1 MTRRVTR
8 VPLLVGLVLTL
19 AACGGNGGTSPAV
32 SGAGGGGTT
41 ATTAPDATEAPAAG
55 ATEDTSSDSGGGGGG
70 AGDYAGK
77 VCDLISLD
85 AMSAVTAVAVDKQ
98 DEQPFIQGTG
108 TCGFNGNGGTVPVA
122 ALTLIGGSSTD
133 ASLPWNIYKADASSV
148 SIPVN
153 GAEAIWYGNAQS
165 AIVLKN
171 GYLGTILM
179 LAPKDGDAKGAASS
193 LVQGLA
199 DKMP

>member
-1 MTRRVTR
+1 MARRATW
-8 VPLLVGLVLTL
+8 VPLLVGVVLVLG
-19 AACGGNGGTSPAV
+19 ACGGSGAASPAA
-32 SGAGGGGTT
+32 SDAGGGGTT
-41 ATTAPDATEAPAAG
+41 ATTAPDASAPEASAG
-55 ATEDTSSDSGGGGGG
+55 ATADSGGGSGSGG
-70 AGDYAGK
+70 AGDFAGK
-77 VCDLISLD
+77 VCDLISLE

-98 DEQPFIQGTG
+98 DEQPFIQGSG

-122 ALTLIGGSSTD
+122 ALTLVGGSSTD
-133 ASLPWNIYKADASSV
+133 ASVPWNIYKSDASSV

-153 GAEAIWYGNAQS
+153 GAEAIWYGTASS

-199 DKMP
+199 DNMP